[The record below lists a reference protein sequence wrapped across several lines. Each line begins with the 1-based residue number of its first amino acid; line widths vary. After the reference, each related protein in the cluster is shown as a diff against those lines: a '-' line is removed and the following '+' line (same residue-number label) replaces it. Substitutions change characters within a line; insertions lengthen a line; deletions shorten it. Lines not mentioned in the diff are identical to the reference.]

1 MNGTQAG
8 GDVAVLVDS
17 ASVKGFGANVPS
29 CRFGTIYPVAGTSVT
44 GTGEI
49 NCVTP
54 AHAAGVVPVSVP
66 PLDLGLTAL
75 TFEYISV
82 STSQSVLSTT
92 YGADPYVVAYL
103 IEPTPMITEVV
114 PWVGWSGSVV
124 TLLGT
129 NFSNWVRRQV
139 QIRICLR
146 RCSGCFY
153 GCGTVRRYFADYV

>member
-1 MNGTQAG
+1 M
-8 GDVAVLVDS
+8 
-17 ASVKGFGANVPS
+17 
-29 CRFGTIYPVAGTSVT
+29 
-44 GTGEI
+44 
-49 NCVTP
+49 TP

-129 NFSNWVRRQV
+129 NFPTGSAVKCRFGSVSVDAQV
-139 QIRICLR
+139 VSTAVIQCGDTSPITSDDVEEQRVATAEQR
-146 RCSGCFY
+146 DACS
-153 GCGTVRRYFADYV
+153 RLSW